1 MPNQVNLSQ
10 YTNAWYKPGSKLK
23 CGVWYFINVI
33 ILKSSWLPFS
43 GFRVGLLRVF
53 GAKIGANVV
62 IKPGVSIKYPW
73 KLTVGDNTWI
83 GEQVWIDNLDTITI
97 GSDVCIS
104 QGAMLLSG
112 NHDYTSVTFDLILA
126 PIHLES
132 GVWIGA
138 NCLVC
143 NGAVIGSHAVLTA
156 GSVASSDLE
165 PFSIY
170 RGNPAVKIKNRL
182 LAHDS

>member
-1 MPNQVNLSQ
+1 M
-10 YTNAWYKPGSKLK
+10 
-23 CGVWYFINVI
+23 
-33 ILKSSWLPFS
+33 
-43 GFRVGLLRVF
+43 
-53 GAKIGANVV
+53 
-62 IKPGVSIKYPW
+62 
-73 KLTVGDNTWI
+73 
-83 GEQVWIDNLDTITI
+83 
-97 GSDVCIS
+97 
-104 QGAMLLSG
+104 
-112 NHDYTSVTFDLILA
+112 LA